1 LYNYKEIN
9 RREIEEPLFIEENEK
24 YYYNYLKIFFLK
36 ENFYDIFIKNY
47 YIRNLDYN
55 NFINKLKNK
64 VFINKYNKKNEKFL
78 FIKDSF
84 FFDFNNNLL
93 QIKKELLDNSYLKK

>member
-1 LYNYKEIN
+1 
-9 RREIEEPLFIEENEK
+9 
-24 YYYNYLKIFFLK
+24 
-36 ENFYDIFIKNY
+36 
-47 YIRNLDYN
+47 
-55 NFINKLKNK
+55 

-84 FFDFNNNLL
+84 FFDFINNLL